1 MNALHGAV
9 PITKG
14 ANTNMRT
21 ARHLACIILILSLAV
36 VSHAQAPAPQ
46 QSATKQASPVP
57 ALPADIPA
65 SATKY
70 AYLLAGNRAGNFA
83 MLTSANVLQT
93 FLEYNDRGRGPQ
105 LRTRIVLSSTSV
117 PREIEVT
124 GHDYL
129 KGPVSEHFSYD
140 AGTAS
145 WKNKGEQG
153 EKPAPP
159 NAFYSRFSESPEE
172 AALVIRAALNTPDH
186 KLPLLPAGEAQ
197 VERVG
202 DQQVQAGGKSLTV
215 TEYDVTGFGFSPY
228 PVWLD
233 PDKQLFASGSE
244 WSTVIREG
252 WEPVWPTLLKAQN
265 SAQAARN
272 AKLAKELAQKPT
284 GQLVFQHANL
294 FDSESAT
301 VQPGMTVVIKDNRI
315 KSVLPDNALKNVPA
329 GAQIIDATGKTLLPG
344 LWDMHVHLSEDDGLL
359 NIAAGVTT
367 VRDLA
372 NDIDKLM
379 AMRKSFDTGE
389 AIGPRVVMA
398 GFIDGPGPY
407 QGPTKILAD
416 TPEQAR
422 RFVDRYKMLG
432 YEQIKIYSSLKPE
445 LVPVIIDEAHK
456 NGLRVSGHI
465 PAFMS
470 ATQAVQDGYD
480 EIQHINFIFL
490 NFWFDRVKDTR
501 TPARFTEVAQHA
513 AELDLKSQPV
523 QNFIALLKERHVD
536 IDPTVGIF
544 EGMFLARPG
553 SVDPQFAEVADRM
566 PPQVRR
572 GFLGG
577 GLPVPDGM
585 DQRYRDSAQALLNMV
600 NLLYTSGV
608 PIVAGT
614 DSLAGFA
621 LHSELE
627 YYVKAGIPAPK
638 VLQIATLGAAR
649 IMKHDGQSG
658 SIAPGKLADVILI
671 DGDPTTRISDIRR
684 VKTVVKD
691 GVVYD
696 STAVYKAMGVAPY

>member
-1 MNALHGAV
+1 
-9 PITKG
+9 
-14 ANTNMRT
+14 
-21 ARHLACIILILSLAV
+21 
-36 VSHAQAPAPQ
+36 
-46 QSATKQASPVP
+46 
-57 ALPADIPA
+57 
-65 SATKY
+65 
-70 AYLLAGNRAGNFA
+70 
-83 MLTSANVLQT
+83 
-93 FLEYNDRGRGPQ
+93 
-105 LRTRIVLSSTSV
+105 
-117 PREIEVT
+117 
-124 GHDYL
+124 
-129 KGPVSEHFSYD
+129 
-140 AGTAS
+140 
-145 WKNKGEQG
+145 
-153 EKPAPP
+153 
-159 NAFYSRFSESPEE
+159 
-172 AALVIRAALNTPDH
+172 
-186 KLPLLPAGEAQ
+186 
-197 VERVG
+197 
-202 DQQVQAGGKSLTV
+202 
-215 TEYDVTGFGFSPY
+215 FSPY
-228 PVWLD
+228 PIWLD
-233 PDKQLFASGSE
+233 PDKQLFAAGSE

-252 WEPVWPTLLKAQN
+252 WESVWPTLLKAQE
-265 SAQAARN
+265 SAQAERN
-272 AKLAKELAQKPT
+272 TRLAKELAKKPA
-284 GQLVFQHANL
+284 GRLVFRHANL
-294 FDSESAT
+294 FDSETAT
-301 VQPGMTVVIKDNRI
+301 IKPGMTVVINGNRI
-315 KSVLPDNALKNVPA
+315 EAVEADNALKNIPA
-329 GAQIIDATGKTLLPG
+329 GAQVIDATGKTLIPG
-344 LWDMHVHLSEDDGLL
+344 LWDMHVHLGEDDGMLD
-359 NIAAGVTT
+359 IAAGVTT

-379 AMRKSFDTGE
+379 AMRKSFDSGE
-389 AIGPRVVMA
+389 AIGPRVIMA

-407 QGPTKILAD
+407 QGPTKILAS

-422 RFVDRYKMLG
+422 QFVDRYKMLG
-432 YEQIKIYSSLKPE
+432 YEQIKIYSSVNPE

-470 ATQAVQDGYD
+470 AQQAVEEGYN

-577 GLPVPDGM
+577 GLPVPEGM

-600 NLLYTSGV
+600 NLLYTSGI
-608 PIVAGT
+608 PIDAGT
-614 DSLAGFA
+614 DTLAGFA

-627 YYVKAGIPAPK
+627 YFVKAGIPAPQ

-658 SIAPGKLADVILI
+658 SITPGKLADVVLI
-671 DGDPTTRISDIRR
+671 DGNPATRISDIRR

-696 STAVYKAMGVAPY
+696 STAVYRAMGVAPY

>member
-1 MNALHGAV
+1 
-9 PITKG
+9 
-14 ANTNMRT
+14 MRT
-21 ARHLACIILILSLAV
+21 ARHLACIALILSLPI
-36 VSHAQAPAPQ
+36 VSHAQAPASQ
-46 QSATKQASPVP
+46 QSTAKQASPVP
-57 ALPADIPA
+57 ALPSEIPA

-83 MLTSANVLQT
+83 MWTSAADTLQT

-105 LRTRIVLSSTSV
+105 LKTRIALSSTSV

-129 KGPVSEHFSYD
+129 KGSVNERFSYND
-140 AGTAS
+140 GKAS

-172 AALVIRAALNTPDH
+172 AALVVRAALNSPDH

-202 DQQVQAGGKSLTV
+202 DTPVQAGGKSLVV
-215 TEYDVTGFGFSPY
+215 TQYAVSGFGFSPY
-228 PVWLD
+228 PIWLD
-233 PDKQLFASGSE
+233 PDKQLFAAGSE

-252 WEPVWPTLLKAQN
+252 WESVWPTLLKAQE
-265 SAQAARN
+265 SAQAERN
-272 AKLAKELAQKPT
+272 TRLAKELAKKPA
-284 GQLVFQHANL
+284 GRLVFRHANL
-294 FDSESAT
+294 FDSETAT
-301 VQPGMTVVIKDNRI
+301 IKPGMTVVINGNRI
-315 KSVLPDNALKNVPA
+315 EAVEADNALKNIPA
-329 GAQIIDATGKTLLPG
+329 GAQVIDATGKTLIPG
-344 LWDMHVHLSEDDGLL
+344 LWDMHVHLSEDDGML

-379 AMRKSFDTGE
+379 AMRKSFDSGE
-389 AIGPRVVMA
+389 AIGPRVIMA

-407 QGPTKILAD
+407 QGPTKILAS

-422 RFVDRYKMLG
+422 QFVDRYKMLG
-432 YEQIKIYSSLKPE
+432 YEQIKIYSSVNPE

-470 ATQAVQDGYD
+470 AQQAVEEGYN

-577 GLPVPDGM
+577 GLPVPEGM

-600 NLLYTSGV
+600 NLLYTSGI
-608 PIVAGT
+608 PIDAGT
-614 DSLAGFA
+614 DTLAGFA

-627 YYVKAGIPAPK
+627 YFVKAGIPAPQ

-658 SIAPGKLADVILI
+658 SITPGKLADVVLI
-671 DGDPTTRISDIRR
+671 DGNPATRISDIRR

-696 STAVYKAMGVAPY
+696 STAVYRAMGVAPY

>member
-1 MNALHGAV
+1 MHTSRSIVFFVLLLLLGSFA
-9 PITKG
+9 
-14 ANTNMRT
+14 
-21 ARHLACIILILSLAV
+21 
-36 VSHAQAPAPQ
+36 HAQAPSTTQAGN
-46 QSATKQASPVP
+46 KQASPVP
-57 ALPADIPA
+57 ELPADIPA
-65 SATKY
+65 TATKY
-70 AYLLAGNRAGNFA
+70 AFLLAGNPAGHFA
-83 MLTSANVLQT
+83 MWMDGANTLQT
-93 FLEYNDRGRGPQ
+93 FYEYNDRGRGPQ
-105 LRTRIVLSSTSV
+105 LRSRIVLGANSV
-117 PREIEVT
+117 PTEIEVT
-124 GHDYL
+124 GHDYY
-129 KGPVSEHFSYD
+129 KGPVNERFSFTN
-140 AGTAS
+140 GKAS

-153 EKPAPP
+153 EKAAPA
-159 NAFYSRFSESPEE
+159 NAFYSRFSDAPEE
-172 AALVIRAALNTPDH
+172 AALVVRAALNAADH

-202 DQQVQAGGKSLTV
+202 DSRVQAGGKTLELTQYNV
-215 TEYDVTGFGFSPY
+215 SGFGFSPY

-233 PDKQLFASGSE
+233 GDKQLFASGSE
-244 WSTVIREG
+244 WPTVIREG
-252 WEPVWPTLLKAQN
+252 WESVWPTLLAAQN
-265 SAQAARN
+265 SAREAHNAR
-272 AKLAKELAQKPT
+272 LAKELAKKPN
-284 GQLVFQHANL
+284 GPLVFQHANL

-301 VQPGMTVVIKDNRI
+301 VKRGMTVVIKGNRI
-315 KSVLPDNALKNVPA
+315 ETVAPDSAVKNIPANAQV
-329 GAQIIDATGKTLLPG
+329 IDASGKTLLPG
-344 LWDMHVHLSEDDGLL
+344 LWDMHVHLSEDDGMLD
-359 NIAAGVTT
+359 IAAGVTT

-379 AMRKSFDTGE
+379 AMRKSFDSGE
-389 AIGPRVVMA
+389 AIGPRVIMA

-432 YEQIKIYSSLKPE
+432 YEQIKIYSSVKPE
-445 LVPVIIDEAHK
+445 LVPVIIDEAHQ

-465 PAFMS
+465 PAFMN
-470 ATQAVQDGYD
+470 ATQAVEDGYN

-513 AELDLKSQPV
+513 SELDLKSQPV
-523 QNFIALLKERHVD
+523 QDFIALLKDHHVD

-577 GLPVPDGM
+577 GLPVPEGM

-600 NLLYTSGV
+600 HLLYTSGV

-627 YYVKAGIPAPK
+627 YYVKAGIPAPQ

-658 SIAPGKLADVILI
+658 SVAPGKLADMVLI
-671 DGDPTTRISDIRR
+671 DGDPTAKISDIRR
-684 VKTVVKD
+684 VQTVVKD

-696 STAVYKAMGVAPY
+696 STALYKTMGVAPY